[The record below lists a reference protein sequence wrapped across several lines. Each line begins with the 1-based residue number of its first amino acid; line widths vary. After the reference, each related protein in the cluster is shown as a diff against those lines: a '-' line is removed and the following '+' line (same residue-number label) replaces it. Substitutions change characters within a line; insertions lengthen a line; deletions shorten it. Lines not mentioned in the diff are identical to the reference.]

1 MRASLG
7 MTIVV
12 CTVLGGCT
20 GSIGSSEEAISTVKP
35 LPTSITTDNP
45 GGSATTSATSGIDLT
60 ATNGFFHNFGTNG
73 RTCGTCHKVDQ
84 GWSFASAAIASL
96 PANDPIFVFDGSD
109 CLAPGQANTNPT
121 VQSTALLR
129 QGLIRVELPI
139 LDSADYTLTAYTD
152 PFGCGSDPR
161 VTKVLRLYRRPL
173 PTANAKYLTTIMWDG
188 REGGLPSQ
196 ANDATLGHAQAVAAL
211 DENTRGAI
219 VAFEVGSFTGQSVA
233 GSSPPLK
240 LDFKGGNGGAD
251 YLMNSV
257 PFSFGINDVFSPSF
271 TPIIFTIYQSWE
283 SGTDAPHPYAAS
295 IGRGEALFNSK
306 PITIAGVNGLNAPA
320 GPAPASFVGTCGSC
334 HDTPNVGNHSVP
346 LAIDIGL
353 TGTSPP
359 ALDVSRLPTYT
370 FTTKATPPVSIT
382 VTDPGRG
389 LISGHFADLGK
400 TKGPILRGLAARA
413 PYFHNGSA
421 PDLGAVV
428 DFYNARF
435 GIGFTAAEKADLVAF
450 LGAL

>member
-1 MRASLG
+1 MDGGEEVAS
-7 MTIVV
+7 
-12 CTVLGGCT
+12 
-20 GSIGSSEEAISTVKP
+20 AVKP

-45 GGSATTSATSGIDLT
+45 GGSATTSATSGIDLS

-96 PANDPIFVFDGSD
+96 PASDPIFVFDGSD
-109 CLAPGQANTNPT
+109 CLAPGQANPNPT
-121 VQSTALLR
+121 MKSTALLR

-173 PTANAKYLTTIMWDG
+173 PTANAKYLTTVMWDG
-188 REGGLPSQ
+188 REGGLPLAGERRDARTRAGDRRARREHGRRDRRLRSGLVHRSVGGGQLAADQ
-196 ANDATLGHAQAVAAL
+196 ARLQGRQRRRRLPHEQRAVQRRHQRRLLA
-211 DENTRGAI
+211 
-219 VAFEVGSFTGQSVA
+219 
-233 GSSPPLK
+233 
-240 LDFKGGNGGAD
+240 
-251 YLMNSV
+251 
-257 PFSFGINDVFSPSF
+257 PSF
-271 TPIIFTIYQSWE
+271 TPIVFTMYQSWE
-283 SGTDAPHPYAAS
+283 AGTNAPHPYAAS

-320 GPAPASFVGTCGSC
+320 GRRRRRSSAPAARVT
-334 HDTPNVGNHSVP
+334 TRP
-346 LAIDIGL
+346 
-353 TGTSPP
+353 TSATTRCRWPSTS
-359 ALDVSRLPTYT
+359 ASRARARPRRRRACRPTRT
-370 FTTKATPPVSIT
+370 QQGDAAGV
-382 VTDPGRG
+382 DHADR
-389 LISGHFADLGK
+389 SGARPHQRKVRRLGK

-421 PDLGAVV
+421 ADLGAVV